1 MGFTRMKWKVNFRIL
16 FIVSSF
22 IFYAYTVIHTSNLF
36 ISLFMQLSL
45 SNLEKSGGLELQG
58 TRRLEIASLLPS
70 FKNNK

>member
-1 MGFTRMKWKVNFRIL
+1 
-16 FIVSSF
+16 
-22 IFYAYTVIHTSNLF
+22 
-36 ISLFMQLSL
+36 MQLSL